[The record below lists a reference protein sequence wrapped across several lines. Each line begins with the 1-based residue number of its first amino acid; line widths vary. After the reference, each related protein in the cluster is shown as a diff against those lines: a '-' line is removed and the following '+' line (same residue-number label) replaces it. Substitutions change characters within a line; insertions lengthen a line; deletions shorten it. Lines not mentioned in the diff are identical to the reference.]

1 MAAYLDIP
9 SAVRRRRAFLAALT
23 PMVGRSAALEAIDI
37 WENAFGSE
45 QPLWRGVSQ
54 FSSLV
59 IQELNW
65 KIKPE
70 DLALRLVEHLQLAEQ
85 MLPPDPGAPRRGA
98 LNSVEQVRVD
108 DVPAPTPAM
117 APTPAHVPAVEPEPL
132 ARPAT
137 TAGVRPTESF
147 VVPAIPANPAVD
159 AQAVRRIAADSN
171 ASPPSRTLCALLRC
185 MRDAARTHDARLE
198 QEVISSF
205 VAAANA
211 QLPQDIAQDLEAL
224 VTGASLALAHDYPK
238 SRAVA
243 VINLF
248 YVVLAQ
254 VHGPVDADQLLTASV
269 RLVERMPEARGCAP
283 RDLL

>member
-65 KIKPE
+65 KMKPE
-70 DLALRLVEHLQLAEQ
+70 DLALRLVDHLQLAEQ

-98 LNSVEQVRVD
+98 LNSVEQVRM
-108 DVPAPTPAM
+108 DVPAPAPAI
-117 APTPAHVPAVEPEPL
+117 ASPPVRVPAVEPEL
-132 ARPAT
+132 LTRPAA
-137 TAGVRPTESF
+137 TAGVTPAESF
-147 VVPAIPANPAVD
+147 VESAKPANPAAGV
-159 AQAVRRIAADSN
+159 QAARVAAAYSN
-171 ASPPSRTLCALLRC
+171 ASPPSRTLCALLNC
-185 MRDAARTHDARLE
+185 MRDAACAHDANLE
-198 QEVISSF
+198 HEVISSF

-224 VTGASLALAHDYPK
+224 LTRASSVLAHDYPK

-269 RLVERMPEARGCAP
+269 RQVERMPEARGCAP